1 MFLVGLF
8 MSTPM
13 LTNANEITYS
23 ELKIKV
29 LNQVPIMTD
38 AQISEYCKT
47 FIGKKV
53 NWSGR
58 VLDVDKNWFDEYY
71 TVDIDIDDD
80 GYKDVGFEYLTKSH
94 ALRLGKNKTYKFAGE
109 IILVL
114 PSSRSIIVD
123 ISYSK

>member
-1 MFLVGLF
+1 MAIL
-8 MSTPM
+8 PA
-13 LTNANEITYS
+13 NANEITYS

-38 AQISEYCKT
+38 AQIGEYCKT

-58 VLDVDKNWFDEYY
+58 VLDVDKNWLDEYY
-71 TVDIDIDDD
+71 TADIDIDDD
-80 GYKDVGFEYLTKSH
+80 GYRDVEFENLTKSH
-94 ALRLGKNKTYKFAGE
+94 ALLLGKNKTYKFAGE
-109 IILVL
+109 ITYVTIILGRL
-114 PSSRSIIVD
+114 YVD